1 MSRVSLSLRPEGSLA
16 RHDFPDLVQAL
27 YERRWSGVLTLSHM
41 GVGKVVTVH
50 EGRMVFASSTSRDE
64 RLGELLLRRG
74 RITLRQFV
82 EAGRGI
88 TPGKRL
94 GTVLVERGIL
104 PPKDLVRAVLEHT
117 QEILYGA
124 FQWVEGHYV
133 LQEHVAAPE
142 TIQLKLST
150 PDIIIEGI
158 RRIESWT
165 RIERAL
171 GGIEARYVRAQ
182 QTEPILADT
191 TLAPEKVDLLEDL
204 GVERDL
210 GGLCDSCPLPDFEV
224 CQTLWAF
231 RVIGLVRRVDVPADA
246 AVSEDDGLGLMFAEE

>member
-1 MSRVSLSLRPEGSLA
+1 MKPEGSLA
-16 RHDFPDLVQAL
+16 VHDFPDLVQTL

-50 EGRMVFASSTSRDE
+50 DGRMVFASSTGRDE

-82 EAGRGI
+82 EAGRAI

-94 GTVLVERGIL
+94 GTVLVENGVL
-104 PPKDLVRAVLEHT
+104 PAKDLVKSVLEHT

-124 FQWVEGHYV
+124 FQWTEGHYV
-133 LQEHVAAPE
+133 LQENVAAPE
-142 TIQLKLST
+142 AIQLKLST
-150 PDIIIEGI
+150 PDIILEGI
-158 RRIESWT
+158 RRIDSWT
-165 RIERAL
+165 RVERAL

-191 TLAPEKVDLLEDL
+191 TTLVPEKVDLLEDL

-210 GGLCDSCPLPDFEV
+210 GSLCDSSPLPDFEV

-246 AVSEDDGLGLMFAEE
+246 AGSQDDGLGLMFAEE